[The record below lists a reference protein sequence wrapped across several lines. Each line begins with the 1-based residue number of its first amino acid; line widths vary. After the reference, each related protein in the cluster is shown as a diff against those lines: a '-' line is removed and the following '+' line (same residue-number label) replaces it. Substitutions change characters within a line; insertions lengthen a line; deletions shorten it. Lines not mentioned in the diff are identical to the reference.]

1 MIRRRN
7 FPSPDFCMPEYTRET
22 ASGTMTRPLIYSN
35 RCLLFTDSYVIIGRV
50 SFTDSINYRRD
61 SMISFIRGLVSDT
74 TENSVILEA
83 GGIGYEIFMTG
94 SSIEQASRS
103 DGEVKIHTY
112 FHVREDA
119 MQLYGFLSR
128 DDLEMFRLL
137 LNVNGIGPKAA
148 LGVLAGL
155 TADELRFAVLS
166 DDIKTISR
174 APGIGKKTA
183 QKLILELK
191 DKLKLEDAFEKKL
204 AHEQEAADISGSV
217 LHDGRQEAV
226 EALVALGYS
235 STEAMKAVRKVTDV
249 SPDDVEGLLKAALK
263 LF

>member
-1 MIRRRN
+1 
-7 FPSPDFCMPEYTRET
+7 
-22 ASGTMTRPLIYSN
+22 
-35 RCLLFTDSYVIIGRV
+35 
-50 SFTDSINYRRD
+50 
-61 SMISFIRGLVSDT
+61 MISFIKGYIAET
-74 TENSVILEA
+74 TENSVILETDR
-83 GGIGYEIFMTG
+83 IGYEIFMTG
-94 SSIEQASRS
+94 PAIEETSRMQ
-103 DGEVKIHTY
+103 DKIKIYTY

-148 LGVLAGL
+148 MGVLAAI

-166 DDIKTISR
+166 DDVKTISR

-204 AHEQEAADISGSV
+204 AHQEENLSLKDTSLRDS
-217 LHDGRQEAV
+217 RQEAV
-226 EALVALGYS
+226 EALTALGYS
-235 STEAMKAVRKVTDV
+235 SANALRAVRQV
-249 SPDDVEGLLKAALK
+249 SEETGDDVEAILKAALK
-263 LF
+263 QL